1 MTETWKSNQT
11 VVEIQRGGPGNPIL
25 LLDASATV
33 TGPSGGGQSVVDR
46 FTRDFKA
53 GAGAYVRSAV
63 DVDGDPERFTF
74 DVQTRLQVA
83 DFIRQLKRE
92 RCEHNLRVRF
102 HCLKVE
108 DTTNYNAILSYYQA
122 FGIGFSYSE
131 NIANGI
137 TQASPDIMTTINE
150 SASEE
155 VRVRKVK
162 HEDIS
167 ASVSDFAINDVISV
181 GVEQCAGNCGLE
193 NDGNQEYWAVTDVDT
208 TPGYQSIGAPNFL
221 YTEDGGTTWTAKAI
235 DVALSAN
242 ALRVYQFGAFVFVT
256 LGASGVAYAR
266 FQDIKDGVSN
276 PWALATGLS
285 GLTVNA
291 LASPSG
297 NDVYA
302 VSNTGRI
309 SKSTDGGFS
318 FTTISA
324 GTITTQNLNDIVF
337 ASPTVGW
344 IVGNAG
350 VVIKFNNGSLSL
362 VAISGLSANI
372 NTVATPDNRTREMY
386 LGTAGGQIYRTRDTG
401 TTWAAMAF
409 PLHSTGVVKKLAFS
423 GPGGYHLWI
432 VQHNVAG
439 TKSRILRDLSGGA
452 LGRDVE
458 AVGSFDSP
466 ANSLINSIAP
476 SDANT
481 AVTVGELDGS
491 FALVGR
497 IS

>member
-1 MTETWKSNQT
+1 METWQSNET

-25 LLDASATV
+25 LLDMSATLS
-33 TGPSGGGQSVVDR
+33 GPSGGGQGVVDR
-46 FTRDFKA
+46 FTRNIK
-53 GAGAYVRSAV
+53 GGYIRSSV
-63 DVDGDPERFTF
+63 DVDGDPERWTF
-74 DVQTRLQVA
+74 DLTTRLQVA
-83 DFIRQLKRE
+83 DFLRQLKRE
-92 RCEHNLRVRF
+92 RCEHNIRARY
-102 HCLKVE
+102 HCGVKT
-108 DTTNYNAILSYYQA
+108 DTTNYNAILSYYQT
-122 FGIGFSYSE
+122 FGIGFSYTE
-131 NIANGI
+131 NIANG
-137 TQASPDIMTTINE
+137 TTAASPDTMTTVNE

-162 HEDIS
+162 HDDIT
-167 ASVSDFAINDVISV
+167 ASVSDFAINDVISI
-181 GVEQCAGNCGLE
+181 GVEQCTGICGVE
-193 NDGNQEYWAVTDVDT
+193 NDGNQDFWAVTDVDT

-221 YTEDGGTTWTAKAI
+221 YTTDGGTTWTAKAI

-256 LGASGVAYAR
+256 LGSSGVAYAR

-291 LASPSG
+291 LASTTG

-302 VSNTGRI
+302 VSNGGNI

-350 VVIKFNNGSLSL
+350 VVIKFNNGSFSL
-362 VAISGLSANI
+362 TTISGLSANI

-401 TTWAAMAF
+401 TTWANMAF
-409 PLHSTGVVKKLAFS
+409 PATGTGSVKKLAFS

-439 TKSRILRDLSGGA
+439 SKSRILRDLSGGA

-458 AVGSFDSP
+458 NVGTFDTP
-466 ANSLINSIAP
+466 ANSIINSFAP

-481 AVTVGELDGS
+481 GVSVGEVDGTYA
-491 FALVGR
+491 FIGR
-497 IS
+497 VA